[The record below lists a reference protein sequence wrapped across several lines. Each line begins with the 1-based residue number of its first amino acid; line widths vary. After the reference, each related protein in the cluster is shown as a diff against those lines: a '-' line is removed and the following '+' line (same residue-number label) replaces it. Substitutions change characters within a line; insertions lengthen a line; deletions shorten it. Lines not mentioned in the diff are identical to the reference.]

1 MENDKNKLLHD
12 LGAVETEKGNGYREN
27 HIFSDRYNDRK
38 QQLIEETRKKQS
50 EKAHSTEQT
59 PWRNK
64 KWFTAAAAGLLI
76 LLGSGTTV
84 YAGSEILEYFD
95 QRNEMTGTYSLQYKV
110 EEGMTIPLIDFQFKY
125 IPEGFV
131 LTGEGEKNLLKGP
144 NGESISISQGNPM
157 QDSQVPFVSEVQDVS
172 INGKSAKLQI
182 REGMEFDKRL
192 TIISQFDGQIVDV
205 YASSTVSTEELIKV
219 AEGLSWSEVEGT
231 VLTNSDSVVSF
242 SETTE
247 DSLDSYPTF
256 KNKDIIEV
264 GDVMNIPTKAY
275 ASALS
280 QPSDPVYGTKMID
293 GSMDLIV
300 NDIVLYDV
308 LPDMDNTYFTQF
320 EEYEAELNSDGT
332 LIPEQFVVKTW
343 NENKMKTTVTKIPL
357 KFVAV
362 SVTMKNTTDQAIYD
376 VMFDMKLSY
385 NEKALL
391 KYEIIRP
398 PVTAGGSYEGRPL
411 YFAGSSNP
419 ETKHSYFMDFEL
431 GEAKEFKVVF
441 PVDETQLQ
449 NAWLVI
455 SKIFGP
461 VDSDSNYG
469 NYAVKIKG
477 DKQEWGIKTEESEH
491 LPWLQK

>member
-38 QQLIEETRKKQS
+38 QQLIEETRKRQS

-59 PWRNK
+59 PWRSK
-64 KWFTAAAAGLLI
+64 KWFTAAAVILI

-144 NGESISISQGNPM
+144 NGESISISQGNPV

-205 YASSTVSTEELIKV
+205 YASRTVSTEEVIKV

-231 VLTNSDSVVSF
+231 VLANADSAVSF
-242 SETTE
+242 SESTE

-280 QPSDPVYGTKMID
+280 QPSDPVYGAKMID

-308 LPDMDNTYFTQF
+308 LPDMDSTYFTQI
-320 EEYEAELNSDGT
+320 EEYEAHLNSDGT
-332 LIPEQFVVKTW
+332 LLPEQFVEKTW
-343 NENKMKTTVTKIPL
+343 DENKMKTTVTTIPL

-376 VMFDMKLSY
+376 VMFDMKLAY

-391 KYEIIRP
+391 KYETVRP
-398 PVTAGGSYEGRPL
+398 PVSAGGSYEGRPL

-419 ETKHSYFMDFEL
+419 ETKHSYFMDFSSKET
-431 GEAKEFKVVF
+431 KEFLVVF
-441 PVDETQLQ
+441 PVDESQLE
-449 NAWLVI
+449 NAWLLVPE
-455 SKIFGP
+455 IFGTD
-461 VDSDSNYG
+461 DSDSNY
-469 NYAVKIKG
+469 AMKING
-477 DKQEWGIKTEESEH
+477 GQQE
-491 LPWLQK
+491 